1 MNVCECAFKDNA
13 AIRSYV
19 VASGGFGVG
28 STISEK
34 NTHLRTTASLVTS
47 LLIEAQ
53 YLFFFFPQLFMI
65 SRLAGW
71 ILFLGKQNTQR

>member
-1 MNVCECAFKDNA
+1 MCVNVNV

-28 STISEK
+28 SAISEK

-53 YLFFFFPQLFMI
+53 YLFFFFHNYL
-65 SRLAGW
+65 
-71 ILFLGKQNTQR
+71 